1 MFNFGRQ
8 DSPPKVRVV
17 PYIPMLKEDNVRK
30 GFIEDAGFSQLAAQ
44 ATELWL
50 RVFLEV
56 AFTYGWRKG
65 ELLALRVRQ
74 LNFTS
79 RTIRLDVG
87 TTKNREGREVV
98 MTAKVAEL
106 LRQAVEGKGPDSFVL
121 TREDGKPVKDFRKT
135 WQNLC
140 GRAGLGQFVCRNCER
155 AVTGRKC

>member
-65 ELLALRVRQ
+65 ELLALRVP
-74 LNFTS
+74 L
-79 RTIRLDVG
+79 
-87 TTKNREGREVV
+87 
-98 MTAKVAEL
+98 
-106 LRQAVEGKGPDSFVL
+106 
-121 TREDGKPVKDFRKT
+121 
-135 WQNLC
+135 
-140 GRAGLGQFVCRNCER
+140 RAGRSGSTWVRR
-155 AVTGRKC
+155 RTARGGK